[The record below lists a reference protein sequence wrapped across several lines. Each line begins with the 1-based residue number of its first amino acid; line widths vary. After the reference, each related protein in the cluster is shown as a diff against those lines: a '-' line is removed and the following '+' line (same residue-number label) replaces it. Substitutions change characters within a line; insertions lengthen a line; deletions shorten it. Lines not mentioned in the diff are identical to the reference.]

1 MSEELERTYKVPL
14 GKVLIAPR
22 HRRTPK
28 AVRMLRH
35 FAKKHMHSDEVK
47 LDPKLNEIMWNRGI
61 RTPPRKITVKMV
73 RDKDGVVTVT
83 SAE

>member
-22 HRRTPK
+22 NKR
-28 AVRMLRH
+28 AVRAVRKLRQ

-47 LDPKLNEIMWNRGI
+47 LDPQLNEIIWKRGI
-61 RTPPRKITVKMV
+61 RKPPRKVTVKMV
-73 RDKDGVVTVT
+73 KDKDGVVTVT
-83 SAE
+83 PAE